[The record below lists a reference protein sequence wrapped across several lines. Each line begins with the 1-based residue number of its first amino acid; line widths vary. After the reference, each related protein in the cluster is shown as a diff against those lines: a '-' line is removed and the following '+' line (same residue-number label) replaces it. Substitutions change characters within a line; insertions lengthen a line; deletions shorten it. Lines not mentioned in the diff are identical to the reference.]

1 MKRVWLKNRFVLGPL
16 AFYIQEDEKL
26 QLQEIAGYSGAAFAD
41 WNRRL
46 FLLRCDGHSLDGRD
60 ITCQEVQ
67 VGDDMLRF
75 RLEAGNGMEIL
86 SEWSFD
92 AETGVVSRRDSLHN
106 TGDSSRML
114 ERYFTEFPLLAG
126 EYEGFWQR
134 SFWCNEN
141 RGSWQSLAHA
151 GGVVLS
157 TYSGRVS
164 EGNTPFLVLRDNYA
178 MNAIAFHLIP
188 CGNWNIR
195 IRQESSGG
203 TLPTLFVS
211 FGQADD
217 DLAFSLA
224 PGETWES
231 PEVLIQA
238 LPDRSATSGS
248 AALHR
253 YLLKHCCVPY
263 RPVPV
268 LYNTWLDRY
277 SILEPD
283 RLRRQLAAA
292 RRIGCEAFIV
302 DYGWFEDH
310 NYFLRVGK
318 WREKQGK
325 AFDGKLAEFAEE
337 VRRTGLQFGIW
348 IEAEFFHENTPEI
361 AEHPEWF
368 ARCRQSCWRL
378 RLENPEAAA
387 YFRDSIIE
395 MIEKYHPTYI
405 KNDMNHSQE
414 RDDSGSELAAYT
426 RALHRIWSDLRR
438 RFPEIC
444 FESCSSGGM
453 RAGIEML
460 RDYDTY
466 FISDNADSADTL
478 RIAQGM
484 MLRLPP
490 GRCSHWMVAA
500 PLDSRTAP
508 CFGQES
514 LRVLQPQFGTWD
526 SAAVVNFDFAMLA
539 AMNGGN
545 LGFSGDLAGLSEELQ
560 SAMVPY
566 VEFQKRH
573 RDSIARCVGWNL
585 TPRETAERLATWM
598 AFQYHDMQEDRHF
611 IYTFHQVRFGDG
623 IRRFRLHGISPEKK
637 YFLRKVFPI
646 ALASEEI
653 VDGAT
658 LLHDGLRIDFPFD
671 PQGGWRGTLFLLESV
686 DGRNCSESLMDGVTR
701 A

>member
-1 MKRVWLKNRFVLGPL
+1 MDQFVLGPL
-16 AFYIQEDEKL
+16 VFAVEDEKL

-41 WNRRL
+41 WSRRL
-46 FLLRCDGHSLDGRD
+46 FSLRCDGHLLDGRD
-60 ITCQEVQ
+60 IACLEAQA
-67 VGDDMLRF
+67 GDDTLRF
-75 RLEAGNGMEIL
+75 RLDASNGLEIL
-86 SEWSFD
+86 SVWRLD
-92 AETGVVSRRDSLHN
+92 VETGVVSRRDSLCN
-106 TGDSSRML
+106 IGNSPRKM
-114 ERYFTEFPLLAG
+114 ERYFAEFPLLAG

-141 RGSWQSLAHA
+141 SGSWQSLAHA
-151 GGVVLS
+151 SGVVLS
-157 TYSGRVS
+157 AISGRVS
-164 EGNTPFLVLRDNYA
+164 EGNTPFLALRDNYA
-178 MNAIAFHLIP
+178 MNAVAFHLIP
-188 CGNWNIR
+188 CGNWNVR

-203 TLPTLFVS
+203 ALPTLFAG
-211 FGQADD
+211 FGQADG
-217 DLAFSLA
+217 DLAISLA
-224 PGETWES
+224 PGEMWES
-231 PEVLIQA
+231 PEVLIQS
-238 LPDRSATSGS
+238 LPDRSATGGS

-253 YLLKHCCVPY
+253 YLLKHCCAPY
-263 RPVPV
+263 RPAPV

-277 SILEPD
+277 RHLNPE

-292 RRIGCEAFIV
+292 YRIGCEAFVV
-302 DYGWFEDH
+302 DYGWIEEH

-318 WREKQGK
+318 WREKQGE
-325 AFDGKLAEFAEE
+325 AFEGKLAEFAEE
-337 VRRTGLQFGIW
+337 VRRAGLQFGIW
-348 IEAEFFHENTPEI
+348 IEAEFFHESTPEI
-361 AEHPEWF
+361 AAHPEWF

-395 MIEKYHPTYI
+395 VIEKYHPTYI

-414 RDDSGSELAAYT
+414 QDDGGSELAAYT
-426 RALHRIWSDLRR
+426 RALHRIWGDLHR

-466 FISDNADSADTL
+466 FISDNADSVDTL

-526 SAAVVNFDFAMLA
+526 SAAAVNFDFAMLA

-598 AFQYHDMQEDRHF
+598 AFQYHDMQEEHHF
-611 IYTFHQVRFGDG
+611 IYAFHQVRFGDG
-623 IRRFRLHGISPEKK
+623 IRRFRLHGISPVKK